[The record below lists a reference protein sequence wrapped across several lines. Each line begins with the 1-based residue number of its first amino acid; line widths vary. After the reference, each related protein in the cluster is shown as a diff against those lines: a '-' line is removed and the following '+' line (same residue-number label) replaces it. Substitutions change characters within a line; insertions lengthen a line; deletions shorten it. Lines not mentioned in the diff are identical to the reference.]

1 MHLFYANRV
10 SLTLDLPLS
19 RTTQT
24 SKGQMNIENDAWK
37 GDGDSRSPF
46 PAQVRCKP
54 TRVQGSLSAAS
65 CRNWIR
71 ALRPL
76 VDDSANKKFRLDLNP
91 AETAAFIRMFV
102 FGVKAEYAASQ
113 QPGSP
118 AAANGH
124 HDADGW
130 ETVGPKKKEVRKDG
144 RASSGPRR
152 NGDSGMMGGR
162 KSSVASISNAGDNS
176 GMATP
181 DEEPGS
187 PAATR
192 VERVPTGWAAI
203 LTGRADSAS
212 LPTSAAEAAA
222 KEAAAKEAELL
233 RIKEQEAERIR
244 KEKEEARVRA
254 EAERISKQ
262 AHSEAPG
269 SPKTE
274 PKRVASPAPGATKLT
289 AAAKEPVRAPAQA
302 AASSDGAS
310 KPFKGWASVVTGAT
324 PDPAKE
330 GWQTL
335 VEGKLDAEKQST
347 ATVTITSETVNGAP
361 IDAAVKKAPPAEQ
374 VSQPQSPNKSPASSV
389 ENDDMAPLK
398 KAWSGWAVKN
408 PPPMVDLKAEMEE
421 EAKKAATNVKAVTI
435 DPASSPGVEDGVEGK
450 KKEGKREKKEK
461 KEKDG
466 GDGKGTRGVPQP
478 QRGKNAQNAQGA
490 NASPRPPLLPRPRR
504 SRPPTAWARRRGR
517 SRRLPRPPASP
528 WRRPRERS

>member
-1 MHLFYANRV
+1 MRVPPGSFFALFPGLGRRGIERDLGDWEGFSAAGVTDATIGFRDDDRRPFPRDSISPSPRSRPETPAAIFRAPPRTSRFALILCQPI

-71 ALRPL
+71 TLRPL
-76 VDDSANKKFRLDLNP
+76 ADDSANKKFRLDLNP

-102 FGVKAEYAASQ
+102 FGVKAEYMSSQ

-144 RASSGPRR
+144 RASSGSRR
-152 NGDSGMMGGR
+152 NGDSGMGGR
-162 KSSVASISNAGDNS
+162 KSSIASISNAGDNS
-176 GMATP
+176 GMDTP

-187 PAATR
+187 PAAPR
-192 VERVPTGWAAI
+192 PERAPTGWAAI

-361 IDAAVKKAPPAEQ
+361 IDAAVKKAPPRSRFRAAESQQ
-374 VSQPQSPNKSPASSV
+374 VS
-389 ENDDMAPLK
+389 
-398 KAWSGWAVKN
+398 
-408 PPPMVDLKAEMEE
+408 
-421 EAKKAATNVKAVTI
+421 
-435 DPASSPGVEDGVEGK
+435 
-450 KKEGKREKKEK
+450 REF
-461 KEKDG
+461 
-466 GDGKGTRGVPQP
+466 R
-478 QRGKNAQNAQGA
+478 
-490 NASPRPPLLPRPRR
+490 
-504 SRPPTAWARRRGR
+504 
-517 SRRLPRPPASP
+517 
-528 WRRPRERS
+528 